1 MLKIVA
7 GAGGTEA
14 QDWAEQL
21 MRMYQRYCEKHD
33 YTVTIANLQ
42 EGAFPSDKTNTA
54 SVLLFDVVV
63 SATAIALVAIDATPA
78 IKVNINNEYTAPLN
92 APIPKP
98 IILPPNVFFGL
109 TPSTFFGL
117 IINQIISAIS
127 LNNVNASIN
136 NTKI

>member
-1 MLKIVA
+1 MPAKKSISTSPNKEPDELLLPSLASSVIRLA
-7 GAGGTEA
+7 
-14 QDWAEQL
+14 L
-21 MRMYQRYCEKHD
+21 
-33 YTVTIANLQ
+33 
-42 EGAFPSDKTNTA
+42 PSDKTNTA
-54 SVLLFDVVV
+54 SVLLLEAVV

-109 TPSTFFGL
+109 IPSFFFGL

-136 NTKI
+136 NTIM